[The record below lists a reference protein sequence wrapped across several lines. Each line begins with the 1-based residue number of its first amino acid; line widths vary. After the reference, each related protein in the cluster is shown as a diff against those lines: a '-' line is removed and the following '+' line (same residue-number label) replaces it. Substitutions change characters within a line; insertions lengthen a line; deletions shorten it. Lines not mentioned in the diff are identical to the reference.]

1 MAKFSNVIAVAI
13 QMAAA
18 TCLAGC
24 AASVSSE
31 PTSTASIAHGPALTS
46 ANITAQKAQDA
57 KIALI
62 LPLSAAGEAGDIAR
76 AMKQAAELAL
86 FEADNPSVHLV
97 VKDDRGTPEGA
108 TAATQAAIADGA
120 EIILGPLFGKSVTA
134 AAPIARKAGV
144 SVVSFSNDPSVA
156 GNGVYLMSYLAA
168 EEVNRVVAFAASKGK
183 KRFAALIP
191 STPYGQTVEPAFRK
205 AVATAGG
212 EIVALEYFAADTSGM
227 LAAAKHVVGVMSQ
240 AEKAGNPIE
249 ALFVPAGQET
259 IAQLSPLLTYSGIN
273 THKVKLLGTSAWDM
287 PVLARDDQLIGG
299 WYAASDASGF
309 EHFSQ
314 KYAKSFGKAPPRLA
328 TLAYDSMT
336 TALAL
341 AKGSKEDRFSAPKLT
356 RANGF
361 AGVDGPLR
369 LQSNG
374 LVERGLAVFEIE
386 KYRSVVIDAAPQPG
400 SDKLSA
406 ASAFA
411 KFF

>member
-1 MAKFSNVIAVAI
+1 MAKFSNVIAAAI
-13 QMAAA
+13 QMWAVI
-18 TCLAGC
+18 CLAGC
-24 AASVSSE
+24 SGTIGGE
-31 PTSTASIAHGPALTS
+31 PTSTASIAHGTTLPPTS
-46 ANITAQKAQDA
+46 ATGQKAQDA

-62 LPLSAAGEAGDIAR
+62 LPLSATGEAGDIAR

-86 FEADNPSVHLV
+86 FEADNPNVHLV
-97 VKDDRGTPEGA
+97 VKDDRGTPDGA
-108 TAATQAAIADGA
+108 AAASQAAVADGA
-120 EIILGPLFGKSVTA
+120 EIILGPLFGKSVMA
-134 AAPIARKAGV
+134 AAPIARKVGV

-205 AVATAGG
+205 AVAGAGG
-212 EIVALEYFAADTSGM
+212 EIVTLEHFGADTSGM
-227 LAAAKHVVGVMSQ
+227 LDAAKRVVGVMSQ
-240 AEKAGNPIE
+240 ADKTGNPVD
-249 ALFVPAGQET
+249 ALFVPAGPEA
-259 IAQLSPLLTYSGIN
+259 IAQLSPLLTYSGID

-309 EHFSQ
+309 QLFSQ
-314 KYAKSFGKAPPRLA
+314 KYAKSFANAPPRLA
-328 TLAYDSMT
+328 TLAYDAMT
-336 TALAL
+336 AALAL
-341 AKGSKEDRFSAPKLT
+341 AKGSKEGRFSAANLT

-386 KYRSVVIDAAPQPG
+386 KYRSVVVDAAPQPG
-400 SDKLSA
+400 SDKLST

>member
-1 MAKFSNVIAVAI
+1 MPKFSHVAAVAI

-18 TCLAGC
+18 TWLAGC
-24 AASVSSE
+24 SDTIGSQPA
-31 PTSTASIAHGPALTS
+31 STASIAHGTASPPASSTG
-46 ANITAQKAQDA
+46 QKTQDA

-62 LPLSAAGEAGDIAR
+62 LPLSAAGEAGDIAGG
-76 AMKQAAELAL
+76 MKQAAELAL
-86 FEADNPSVHLV
+86 FEADNPNVHLI
-97 VKDDRGTPEGA
+97 VKDDRGTPDGA
-108 TAATQAAIADGA
+108 AAAAQSAIADGG
-120 EIILGPLFGKSVTA
+120 EIILGPLFGKSVA
-134 AAPIARKAGV
+134 AAALVARKAGV
-144 SVVSFSNDPSVA
+144 SIVSFSNDPSVA

-168 EEVNRVVAFAASKGK
+168 EEVDRVVSYAASKGK

-205 AVATAGG
+205 AVASAGG
-212 EIVALEYFAADTSGM
+212 EILALEFFATDTSGM
-227 LAAAKHVVGVMSQ
+227 LVSAKRVVSIMSQ

-259 IAQLSPLLTYSGIN
+259 IAQLSPLLTYSGID
-273 THKVKLLGTSAWDM
+273 THNVKLLGTSAWDM
-287 PVLARDDQLIGG
+287 PVLARDEQLIGG

-309 EHFSQ
+309 QLFSQ

-336 TALAL
+336 AAMAL
-341 AKGSKEDRFSAPKLT
+341 AKGPKEGRFTAASLT
-356 RANGF
+356 RTNGF

-374 LVERGLAVFEIE
+374 MVERGLAVFEIE

-406 ASAFA
+406 APAFA

>member
-1 MAKFSNVIAVAI
+1 MAKFSYVIAVAL

-18 TCLAGC
+18 TWLAGC
-24 AASVSSE
+24 AASVGSE
-31 PTSTASIAHGPALTS
+31 PTSTASIAHGPASTS
-46 ANITAQKAQDA
+46 ANITEHKAQDA

-86 FEADNPSVHLV
+86 FEADNPNVHLV

-108 TAATQAAIADGA
+108 AAATQAAIAGGA

-144 SVVSFSNDPSVA
+144 AIVSFSNDPSVA

-205 AVATAGG
+205 AVASAGG
-212 EIVALEYFAADTSGM
+212 EIVTLEYFAADTSGM
-227 LAAAKHVVGVMSQ
+227 LDAAKRVVGVMSQ
-240 AEKAGNPIE
+240 VEKAGNPIE
-249 ALFVPAGQET
+249 ALFVPAGQEA
-259 IAQLSPLLTYSGIN
+259 IQQLSPLLTYSGID

-287 PVLARDDQLIGG
+287 PVLARDEQLIGG
-299 WYAASDASGF
+299 WYAASDSSGF
-309 EHFSQ
+309 QLFSK
-314 KYAKSFGKAPPRLA
+314 KYAKNFGNAPPRLA

-336 TALAL
+336 AALAL
-341 AKGSKEDRFSAPKLT
+341 AKEANEVRFGAANLT
-356 RANGF
+356 RTNGF

-369 LQSNG
+369 LQPNG

-400 SDKLSA
+400 SEKLSA